1 VTQAPPSPEPPA
13 PQGSS
18 PYHLGTPPYPPGAPP
33 YPPGAPPPYDPR
45 WLGPPPGPWW
55 GGYPPPPRSQP
66 VDPRAI
72 SVRVQVWAGIEVVLG
87 AFLIGTILLNQ
98 ASWETWSS
106 YSDFP
111 STAIGAP
118 PYMTA
123 FAYLAGLLLAA
134 TLCLVVWSLF
144 SGLDLRLGRFRSS
157 QIAVAAAA
165 AILAGGYLLTTQ
177 VATWSAG
184 CPANC
189 PAPGPTANTVVS
201 TLVIDVGAA
210 LAAALIPGALWLWCR
225 TRGDARPAPSQPPA
239 PAA

>member
-18 PYHLGTPPYPPGAPP
+18 P

-55 GGYPPPPRSQP
+55 GGYAPPPRSQP
-66 VDPRAI
+66 ADPRAI
-72 SVRVQVWAGIEVVLG
+72 SARVQVWAGIEVVLG
-87 AFLIGTILLNQ
+87 ALLIGTILLNQ
-98 ASWETWSS
+98 ASWETWSP
-106 YSDFP
+106 YNDFQGKTI
-111 STAIGAP
+111 SAP

-134 TLCLVVWSLF
+134 TLCLVVRGLF
-144 SGLDLRLGRFRSS
+144 SRLDLRLGRFQSS

-177 VATWSAG
+177 IATWTAG
-184 CPANC
+184 CPGNC

-201 TLVIDVGAA
+201 TVAIDVGAA
-210 LAAALIPGALWLWCR
+210 LAAALLPGALGLWCR
-225 TRGDARPAPSQPPA
+225 TRADARPAPSQPPA
-239 PAA
+239 SAP